1 MSVFTSIM
9 NEILNMFKSFSFS
22 NLLDILIVAFII
34 YKAIQFIRETKAGQ
48 LFKSLLILIAVYLIA
63 LWLDLFMLRTL
74 MQYVFQIGLIAI
86 VIVFQPE
93 LRHALE
99 KLRRSRVNIIGRI
112 TKVEEEEETKL
123 CIDAVVRAC
132 KSMQE
137 TKTGALIVFEKETML
152 GEILNTG
159 TIINALPSSDLLQ
172 NIFYPK
178 SPLHDGAVIIR
189 NAHIYAAGC
198 ILPLTSNPDISRE
211 LGTRHRAAI
220 GVTEESDAVVVV
232 VSEETG
238 TISITRNGGIT
249 RNHTAITLRSV
260 LESELIPANENSK
273 QTKIKRTIS
282 NIRKIIIPAKKDKK
296 SKNAIKQDSKG
307 NIDSQKKSEESSTD
321 GVKGDDRN
329 EKI

>member
-34 YKAIQFIRETKAGQ
+34 YKLIQFIRETKAGQ
-48 LFKSLLILIAVYLIA
+48 LFKSLLILIAVYLISI
-63 LWLDLFMLRTL
+63 WLNLFMLRTV
-74 MQYVFQIGLIAI
+74 MQFVFQVGLIAI

-99 KLRRSRVNIIGRI
+99 KLGRSRMNIIGKI
-112 TKVEEEEETKL
+112 TKVEEEEEVKN
-123 CIDAVVRAC
+123 CIEAVVRAC

-152 GEILNTG
+152 GDILNTG
-159 TIINALPSSDLLQ
+159 TIINAQPSSDLLQ

-189 NAHIYAAGC
+189 NFRIYAAGC

-220 GVTEESDAVVVV
+220 GVTEESDAVVIV

-238 TISITRNGGIT
+238 TISVTRNGGIT
-249 RNHTAITLRSV
+249 RNHTAITLRNV
-260 LESELIPANENSK
+260 LENELIPSSENGK
-273 QTKIKRTIS
+273 QTKIKRTLS
-282 NIRKIIIPAKKDKK
+282 NIKKKFVPFKSSKKANDDIKEDK
-296 SKNAIKQDSKG
+296 N
-307 NIDSQKKSEESSTD
+307 NIDSRKESEEAKGDS
-321 GVKGDDRN
+321 VKGDDRD

>member
-99 KLRRSRVNIIGRI
+99 KLGRSRVNIIGRI

-137 TKTGALIVFEKETML
+137 TKTGALIVFEKETMQ

-211 LGTRHRAAI
+211 LGTRHQIIFAGFQCCHDLPGGDDGRIA
-220 GVTEESDAVVVV
+220 GVVVDIGQSFIHCLFVHAWQHLDV
-232 VSEETG
+232 VAAFGHGVRDKLEVDGRHLRCQQRMTLAHFLSKHHFFRKLF
-238 TISITRNGGIT
+238 TR
-249 RNHTAITLRSV
+249 
-260 LESELIPANENSK
+260 ELDVVFFTFFHGCL
-273 QTKIKRTIS
+273 Q
-282 NIRKIIIPAKKDKK
+282 
-296 SKNAIKQDSKG
+296 
-307 NIDSQKKSEESSTD
+307 
-321 GVKGDDRN
+321 
-329 EKI
+329 

>member
-1 MSVFTSIM
+1 MSVFTSIL
-9 NEILNMFKSFSFS
+9 NEIWNMIKSFSLS
-22 NLLDILIVAFII
+22 NLLDILIVAYII
-34 YKAIQFIRETKAGQ
+34 YKAIKFIRETKAGR
-48 LFKSLLILIAVYLIA
+48 LFKSLLILIAVYLVSI
-63 LWLDLFMLRTL
+63 WLNLFMLRTL
-74 MQYVFQIGLIAI
+74 MQYVFQIGLISL

-93 LRHALE
+93 LSHALE
-99 KLRRSRVNIIGRI
+99 KLGRSKVNIIGKI
-112 TKVEEEEETKL
+112 TKVEEEEETKA
-123 CIDAVVRAC
+123 CIEAVVRAC

-152 GEILNTG
+152 GDIMSTG
-159 TIINALPSSDLLQ
+159 TILNAQPSMDLLL

-189 NAHIYAAGC
+189 NARVYAAGC

-238 TISITRNGGIT
+238 TISVTRNGGIT
-249 RNHTAITLRSV
+249 RSHTAITLRNL
-260 LESELIPANENSK
+260 LESELLSSNGDGK

-282 NIRKIIIPAKKDKK
+282 NIKKRVIPSKKKGK
-296 SKNAIKQDSKG
+296 SAVLKQDEDVTGRKE
-307 NIDSQKKSEESSTD
+307 SEESGKN
-321 GVKGDDRN
+321 GVKGDDRD
-329 EKI
+329 EKA